1 MTIRRYS
8 GPTPTNESG
17 KYRVWLSDQPSSDFR
32 RRFLELSQTI
42 EARPL
47 QLILENNAAT
57 FTFVTSGD
65 LKTELQTIYLLLKE
79 ASQ

>member
-8 GPTPTNESG
+8 GPTPANEPG
-17 KYRVWLSDQPSSDFR
+17 KYHVWLSDRPSSDFR

-42 EARPL
+42 EARAL

-65 LKTELQTIYLLLKE
+65 LKTELQTIDLLLKE